1 MKPMSTGKNSSQP
14 SWAERLRAL
23 PGEKRRLFLAGLSD
37 REAECIFHDWSI
49 WARPNQVEPAG
60 RPWVNWLVMAGR
72 GFGKTR
78 IGAEQVR
85 KWVKKFRIVNLVGPT
100 AADARDVMVAGSGSG
115 SAIMEICRKDERP
128 VYEKSNRRLLW
139 PNGAQSL
146 MFSAE
151 EPERLRGPQCYKA
164 WCDEIAAWRYPSEVW
179 EQLEFG
185 LRLGSNPQVVVTT
198 TPKPIKLIK
207 ELVRNPAT
215 AVTRGSTYDN
225 KANLAKNFYDKII
238 TKYEGTRL
246 GRQELMAELLD
257 DRPGALWTLK
267 AIDRDRVRQ
276 CPPLWRVVIGVDPA
290 VSSGEDSAEWGIV
303 VVSRGPNPNGAEYP
317 YHFYVM
323 EDLSGKYSPQEA
335 AASIVRAYQQHKADR
350 VVAEVNN
357 GGDLVE
363 AVLRNVDLNFA
374 YQPVHASRGKLT
386 RAEPIAAL
394 YEQHRVHH
402 VGAFGILEDQMCDYV
417 PTASKSPDRMD
428 ALVWALTELSDDYEQ
443 EIIFEH
449 SEIRPI
455 SPELEEIERQI
466 DRLKPWVM

>member
-1 MKPMSTGKNSSQP
+1 MKSMSTGAGCSRP
-14 SWAERLRAL
+14 SGAEILGAL
-23 PGEKRRLFLAGLSD
+23 SREQRRKWLAALTD
-37 REAECIFHDWSI
+37 MEAESLLRDWSF
-49 WARPNQVEPAG
+49 WARSNQLEPTD
-60 RPWVNWLVMAGR
+60 RPWVNWLVLAGR

-85 KWVKKFRIVNLVGPT
+85 KWVKKFPIVNLVGPT

-115 SAIMEICRKDERP
+115 SAIMEICRKEERP
-128 VYEKSNRRLLW
+128 VYEKSKRRLLW
-139 PNGAQSL
+139 PNGAQSFL
-146 MFSAE
+146 FSAE
-151 EPERLRGPQCYKA
+151 EPERLRGPQCHKA

-207 ELVRNPAT
+207 ELVRNPVT

-225 KANLAKNFYDKII
+225 KANLAKNFYAKII

-267 AIDRDRVRQ
+267 VIDRDRVRQ
-276 CPPLWRVVIGVDPA
+276 CHPPLRVVIGVDPA

-303 VVSRGPNPNGAEYP
+303 VVGMGASPSGAEYS

-335 AASIVRAYQQHKADR
+335 AASVVRAYKQHKADR

-363 AVLRNVDLNFA
+363 AVLRNVDLNLA
-374 YQPVHASRGKLT
+374 YEPVHASRGKLT
-386 RAEPIAAL
+386 RAEPVAAL

-402 VGAFGILEDQMCDYV
+402 VGSFPTLEDQMCDYV
-417 PTASKSPDRMD
+417 PLVSKSPDRMD
-428 ALVWALTELSDDYEQ
+428 ALVWALTELSGDGDVEVIYEID
-443 EIIFEH
+443 ER
-449 SEIRPI
+449 RPI
-455 SPELEEIERQI
+455 SPELELP
-466 DRLKPWVM
+466 DLTGWLM